1 MWTVPNKQTAF
12 YDIQARLFESAM
24 FDLVLA
30 RQGTGV
36 IDGCGVTPLSG
47 MQVSIGA
54 GTVQFDGTTPV
65 TVAAGNL
72 TLEAAHATLGRTD
85 IIQVSSAGTA
95 SVVAG
100 TPNAEPIEPS
110 LSGTA
115 VKLVAIY
122 VPPAVTA
129 VTTAM
134 ISDRRVEVTSPLSV
148 YDYFVATG
156 EYTGDPGGFAEFL
169 KGEEGD
175 PGPVG
180 VARGF
185 AIIDSGEGYAD
196 VPAENVTGDLVFRRF
211 A

>member
-1 MWTVPNKQTAF
+1 MWKVPNKQEAA
-12 YDIQARLFESAM
+12 YEVQARLFESAM

-36 IDGCGVTPLSG
+36 TSGCSVTFLSD
-47 MQVSIGA
+47 MQVSIAA
-54 GTVQFDGTTPV
+54 GEVQFDSTTPV
-65 TVAAGNL
+65 DVGPVEL
-72 TLEAAHATLGRTD
+72 TLSVGHATLGRID
-85 IIQVSSAGTA
+85 IVQVSSSGVR

-100 TPNAEPIEPS
+100 TPAGEPLEPP

-115 VKLVAIY
+115 VKLAAIY
-122 VPPAVTA
+122 IPPA
-129 VTTAM
+129 TTTLTTDM

-156 EYTGDPGGFAEFL
+156 EYTGSPGGFAAFL
-169 KGEEGD
+169 KGEQGD

-185 AIIDSGEGYAD
+185 AIIDSTEGYAD
-196 VPAENVTGDLVFRRF
+196 VPPENETGDLVFRRF